1 MSKPQWVDKEI
12 QSFSSQLVCICYY
25 IFEKQT
31 QPRGVCFYDTMQ
43 PLGEKNQKQWHCQNG
58 RTRRSRGRAEAAD
71 MRCDAPCRSP
81 WEKGAPQNATMWVFV
96 LMPAMQERRAELA
109 ASKMRGPFESG
120 TIPVW
125 GTALVKESS
134 LHQSGFLGGTLIYST
149 HAHIHSSGMPSL

>member
-12 QSFSSQLVCICYY
+12 QSFSSRVHLLLYLW
-25 IFEKQT
+25 KT
-31 QPRGVCFYDTMQ
+31 NTTTRGLFLRHDAT
-43 PLGEKNQKQWHCQNG
+43 LGEKKQKQWHCQNG

-96 LMPAMQERRAELA
+96 LMPVMQERRAELA
-109 ASKMRGPFESG
+109 ASKMRDPFESG
-120 TIPVW
+120 TIPVR
-125 GTALVKESS
+125 GTALVKESP